1 MCPERILVEASG
13 EVGFRMAS
21 SDLLTVD
28 EVLAELRV
36 PRRSWQRWR
45 ELGTGP
51 RCLRLPNGEL
61 RIERPALD
69 AWLASLREA
78 A

>member
-1 MCPERILVEASG
+1 M
-13 EVGFRMAS
+13 
-21 SDLLTVD
+21 TVD
-28 EVLAELRV
+28 EVLEELRV

-61 RIERPALD
+61 RVERPTLD
-69 AWLASLREA
+69 AWLESLREA

>member
-1 MCPERILVEASG
+1 VVAKQNGNE
-13 EVGFRMAS
+13 
-21 SDLLTVD
+21 LLTVD

-51 RCLRLPNGEL
+51 QCLRLPNGEL
-61 RIERPALD
+61 RVERPVLT
-69 AWLASLREA
+69 AWLDSLREA